1 MNQLN
6 LFETDQSK
14 GFYGQ
19 PVEPKQLAR
28 TSDPETSKTAAERAA
43 EIKKLEGNFKL
54 FFQALSASDSPL
66 TAQEIAADAI
76 PIDGSLSVTAAIS
89 KRETVRKRAS
99 EMVER
104 GLVRSVGSRV
114 CTVTGNEST
123 TYEVVR

>member
-6 LFETDQSK
+6 LFETETQT

-19 PVEPKQLAR
+19 PVEPKKNAR
-28 TSDPETSKTAAERAA
+28 TNDPETSKAAAA
-43 EIKKLEGNFKL
+43 SVNLEGNFKL
-54 FFQALSASDSPL
+54 FFESLSASESPL
-66 TAQEIAADAI
+66 TAQEIAADAV

-104 GLVRSVGSRV
+104 GLVRSVGSRI